1 MQNELKE
8 YVDYYIPRK
17 CFATNKIIN
26 AKDKASIQVTFSD
39 VRKFNFVNIINFNY
53 NFTIYILLIIRTYY
67 KENPKNLDP

>member
-39 VRKFNFVNIINFNY
+39 VRKFNFVNIINFN
-53 NFTIYILLIIRTYY
+53 
-67 KENPKNLDP
+67 